1 MYSHVVLQKVQTELE
16 GIKKD
21 LDKMVEK
28 SEAVLATS
36 QQSSSAPVLRSE
48 IDITQKKMEHAYSLS
63 SVYLDKWVSSPFFIH
78 VYTTVLK
85 FGLGKLF

>member
-1 MYSHVVLQKVQTELE
+1 MSTSVIEMFIIPIYIISYLNIPVFSHFILQKVQAELE

-21 LDKMVEK
+21 LDKTVEK

-48 IDITQKKMEHAYSLS
+48 IDITQKKMEHVYSLS
-63 SVYLDKWVSSPFFIH
+63 AVYLEK
-78 VYTTVLK
+78 
-85 FGLGKLF
+85 

>member
-1 MYSHVVLQKVQTELE
+1 MSTSVIKMFIIPIYISYLNILVYSHFILQKVQAELE
-16 GIKKD
+16 GIKKH

-48 IDITQKKMEHAYSLS
+48 IDITQKKMEHVYSLS
-63 SVYLDKWVSSPFFIH
+63 VVYLDK
-78 VYTTVLK
+78 
-85 FGLGKLF
+85 